1 MFSLGRANASTSH
14 GEAAPRAGIR
24 KIFCRFWPETRPFR
38 VRLWISLVL
47 VGVGPVLSTASIWL
61 FKILI
66 DDVLAPHDFHL
77 FPVIAAAYIGVALV
91 EGMVSSTDQYLSTW
105 VGERFILNLRNRLFI
120 HLHQQSSGFFERH
133 QLGDMLSRLISDTEA
148 IEELV
153 LSGVAEAVTYTFR
166 LVLFTGALF
175 YLSWHMAIASLI
187 AAPGFLV
194 ATRFFSTRIK
204 DASREKRRRAGSTTT
219 VAEESF
225 GNAALVRAYDRQAA
239 EAARFSD
246 EDLGGFRAQMVATRL
261 QALFRPLTE
270 LLEVIGVLSVMGL
283 AVWELANS
291 RITLGGLLVFM
302 VYLTRLY
309 GPIQGFG
316 HLTNSLYAASA
327 SAERVIELLDQ
338 QPSVTEPSHPR
349 PLPRARGTLRVHDL
363 CFAYPDTAH
372 PALSQVGFRAEP
384 GEKIAVVGAS
394 GAGKS
399 TLAKLLM
406 RFCDPD
412 SGAITLDGVDLRELS
427 LADLRRNMAVVL
439 QETLVFDGT
448 IRDNI
453 LWGKPEA
460 REREVVAAAVAADAH
475 GFIRALPDGYDTRV
489 GQRGRLL
496 SGGQRQRVAIAR
508 AMIRDAPVLL
518 LDEPT
523 TGLDAESIQR
533 VLSPLRRLMA
543 GRTTI
548 IISHNLL
555 TVTDADR
562 ILFLEH
568 GRVTGTGS
576 HTELLATTPGY
587 ARVCQLHQQTLTPA

>member
-1 MFSLGRANASTSH
+1 MSRAIAST
-14 GEAAPRAGIR
+14 GPEEVPRAGIR
-24 KIFCRFWPETRPFR
+24 EIFGRFWPETRRFR
-38 VRLWISLVL
+38 ARVWISLVL
-47 VGVGPVLSTASIWL
+47 VGVGPVLSTTSIWL
-61 FKILI
+61 FKVLI

-77 FPVIAAAYIGVALV
+77 FPMIAAAYVGIAVAEGV
-91 EGMVSSTDQYLSTW
+91 VSGTDQYLSTW
-105 VGERFILNLRNRLFI
+105 VGERFILNLRNRLFV
-120 HLHQQSSGFFERH
+120 HLHRQSSEFFERH
-133 QLGDMLSRLISDTEA
+133 QLGDILSRLIGDTEA

-153 LSGVAEAVTYTFR
+153 LSGVAEAVTYGLR

-175 YLSWHMAIASLI
+175 YLSWHLAIAALV

-194 ATRFFSTRIK
+194 ATRFFCTRIK
-204 DASREKRRRAGSTTT
+204 DAFRERRRRAGSITT

-225 GNAALVRAYDRQAA
+225 SNAALVRAYDRHAA
-239 EAARFSD
+239 EAARFG
-246 EDLGGFRAQMVATRL
+246 EEELGGFRAQMVATRL

-270 LLEVIGVLSVMGL
+270 LLEVIGVLLVMGL
-283 AVWELANS
+283 AVWELAHG

-349 PLPRARGTLRVHDL
+349 PLPRARGALRVHDIG
-363 CFAYPDTAH
+363 FTYPDTEH
-372 PALSQVGFRAEP
+372 LALSRVGFRADP

-399 TLAKLLM
+399 TLAKLVL
-406 RFCDPD
+406 RFHDPD
-412 SGAITLDGVDLRELS
+412 FGAITLDGVDLRELS

-460 REREVVAAAVAADAH
+460 REREVIAAAVAADAH

-489 GQRGRLL
+489 GQRGSLL

-523 TGLDAESIQR
+523 AGLDAESTLR
-533 VLSPLRRLMA
+533 VLRPLRRLMA

-568 GRVTGTGS
+568 GRVTGTGK
-576 HTELLATTPGY
+576 HAELLASTPGY
-587 ARVCQLHQQTLTPA
+587 AQVCQLHQQMLTPV